1 MLRKSYR
8 PLKKALLL
16 LLLVYLFPLPA
27 DAQQD
32 HREDREN
39 QAAFGIGKVDW
50 NAVQMLDLK
59 SAEQI
64 ALAGNP
70 TIAVAEARV
79 KQAEERISQARSTY
93 WPRLDANAGA
103 SRVWL
108 SENEYQTNLS
118 NVQIF
123 NPLAALDDPSDHYQ
137 ADLTLSWLVFNG
149 FARSL
154 SSKSAQYSRDQF
166 VYFREDTKRILLMSV
181 ASAYLAA
188 QLALENITITHS
200 DEQFYRDRLDEAR
213 VRRRVGTGSLSDEL
227 NFEVRVN
234 AAISDR
240 IKAERVYEAARY
252 SLAAL
257 LGIENA
263 SLPSHVSLAELHP
276 ETPSEMN
283 HPDTVNLID
292 YAYDHRPDLL
302 QQDLAVKNAQVGVK
316 IAQSG
321 YYPSINLTG
330 SVAGR
335 REEDYY
341 FDEDDFGNTVGVF
354 LTYNLFAG
362 GLDRAKTREARQKEV
377 ESIKAL
383 ESNRLSVA
391 ADIRGS
397 VADLRA
403 AQEQLLLL
411 RSNAEL
417 IRQNRD
423 LAEQEYNAGQGSLVR
438 LNEAQRD
445 LIAAQNRLALA
456 LVSMRQSW
464 YALEANTGRILEYF

>member
-1 MLRKSYR
+1 MQYPSHHL
-8 PLKKALLL
+8 LIKALLL
-16 LLLVYLFPLPA
+16 MLLVCLLSGPA
-27 DAQQD
+27 SAQMPQP
-32 HREDREN
+32 EAQEEL
-39 QAAFGIGKVDW
+39 AVTPAGKVDW
-50 NAVQMLDLK
+50 NAVQVLDLRT
-59 SAEQI
+59 AERI

-70 TIAVAEARV
+70 SIAAAEARV
-79 KQAEERISQARSTY
+79 QQAEERIGQARSTY

-108 SENEYQTNLS
+108 SENEYQDSLNSALL
-118 NVQIF
+118 F
-123 NPLAALDDPSDHYQ
+123 NPLATIDDPSDYYQ

-149 FARSL
+149 FARNL
-154 SSKSAQYSRDQF
+154 NSKAAKHTRDQLA
-166 VYFREDTKRILLMSV
+166 YSREDTRRILLLSV

-188 QLALENITITHS
+188 QLALENITITHA
-200 DEQFYRDRLDEAR
+200 DEKFYRDRYEEAK
-213 VRRRVGTGSLSDEL
+213 VRREVGTGSLSDQL

-257 LGIENA
+257 LGIEYA
-263 SLPSHVSLAELHP
+263 SLPDHVSLAVLHL
-276 ETPSEMN
+276 ETREEMN
-283 HPDTVNLID
+283 HPDAVNLIA
-292 YAYDHRPDLL
+292 YAYEHRPDLL
-302 QQDLAVKNAQVGVK
+302 QQDVAVKNAEVGTK
-316 IAQSG
+316 IAKSG
-321 YYPSINLTG
+321 FWPTINLTG
-330 SVAGR
+330 SVTGNR
-335 REEDYY
+335 DEDYQ
-341 FDEDDFGNTVGVF
+341 FEEDDFGNTVGIY

-377 ESIKAL
+377 ETIKTL
-383 ESNRLSVA
+383 ENKQLSVA

-403 AQEQLLLL
+403 SQEQLLLL

-438 LNEAQRD
+438 LNEAQQD
-445 LIAAQNRLALA
+445 LTAAKNRLALA

-464 YALEANTGRILEYF
+464 YALAAETGRILEYF

>member
-1 MLRKSYR
+1 MQYR
-8 PLKKALLL
+8 IHHPLKTVTLIMALVCLL
-16 LLLVYLFPLPA
+16 SFPA
-27 DAQQD
+27 DAEQD
-32 HREDREN
+32 HQTPHAQ
-39 QAAFGIGKVDW
+39 QAVNPMGEVNWKAIKV
-50 NAVQMLDLK
+50 LDLRT
-59 SAEQI
+59 AEQI
-64 ALAGNP
+64 SLAGNP

-79 KQAEERISQARSTY
+79 RQAEERIRQARSTY

-103 SRVWL
+103 TRIWL
-108 SENEYQTNLS
+108 SENEYQDSLS
-118 NVQIF
+118 SAQIF
-123 NPLAALDDPSDHYQ
+123 NPLTDIDDPSDHYQ

-154 SSKSAQYSRDQF
+154 NSKAAGLSRDQF
-166 VYFREDTKRILLMSV
+166 AYSREDTKRILLLSV

-188 QLALENITITHS
+188 QLALENIAITHA
-200 DEQFYRDRLDEAR
+200 DEKFYRDRFEEAKA
-213 VRRRVGTGSLSDEL
+213 RREIGTGSLSDQL

-257 LGIENA
+257 LGIEYA
-263 SLPSHVSLAELHP
+263 SLPDHVSLAELHA
-276 ETPSEMN
+276 ETKDEMN
-283 HPDTVNLID
+283 HPDAVNLIA
-292 YAYDHRPDLL
+292 YAYEHRPDLL
-302 QQDLAVKNAQVGVK
+302 QQDVAVKRAAVGTK
-316 IAQSG
+316 IAKSG
-321 YYPSINLTG
+321 FWPTINLTG
-330 SVAGR
+330 SVAGSR
-335 REEDYY
+335 DEDYY
-341 FDEDDFGNTVGVF
+341 FEEDDFGNTVGIY

-383 ESNRLSVA
+383 ENRQLSVA

-423 LAEQEYNAGQGSLVR
+423 LAEKEYNAGQGSLVR
-438 LNEAQRD
+438 LNEAQQD
-445 LIAAQNRLALA
+445 LTAAKNRLALA
-456 LVSMRQSW
+456 LVSMRQAW
-464 YALEANTGRILEYF
+464 YALEAETGRILEYF

>member
-1 MLRKSYR
+1 MQYPSHHL
-8 PLKKALLL
+8 LKIVVFFILLMG
-16 LLLVYLFPLPA
+16 LFSGPA
-27 DAQQD
+27 AAQQAPM
-32 HREDREN
+32 EN
-39 QAAFGIGKVDW
+39 QTNLVITPAGEVNW
-50 NAVQMLDLK
+50 NAVKLLDLRT
-59 SAEQI
+59 AEQI

-70 TIAVAEARV
+70 TIAAAEARV
-79 KQAEERISQARSTY
+79 RQAEERISQARSTY

-108 SENEYQTNLS
+108 SENEYQEVS
-118 NVQIF
+118 N
-123 NPLAALDDPSDHYQ
+123 NPFINIDDPSDHYQ

-154 SSKSAQYSRDQF
+154 NSKAASYTRDQLA
-166 VYFREDTKRILLMSV
+166 YSREDTKRILLLSV

-188 QLALENITITHS
+188 QLALENITITHA
-200 DEQFYRDRLDEAR
+200 DEKFFRDRYDEAK
-213 VRRRVGTGSLSDEL
+213 VRHEVGTGSLSDQL

-257 LGIENA
+257 LGIEYA
-263 SLPSHVSLAELHP
+263 SLPDHVSLTELHK
-276 ETPSEMN
+276 ETPDEMN
-283 HPDTVNLID
+283 HPDAVNLIT
-292 YAYDHRPDLL
+292 YAYEHRPDLL
-302 QQDLAVKNAQVGVK
+302 LQDVAVKTAQVETK
-316 IAQSG
+316 IAKSG
-321 YYPSINLTG
+321 FWPTINLTG
-330 SVAGR
+330 SVAGD

-341 FDEDDFGNTVGVF
+341 FEGDDFGNTVGIY

-377 ESIKAL
+377 ESIKNF
-383 ESNRLSVA
+383 ENKQLSVA

-397 VADLRA
+397 IADLRA
-403 AQEQLLLL
+403 SQDQLLLL

-417 IRQNRD
+417 LKQNRD
-423 LAEQEYNAGQGSLVR
+423 LAEKEYNAGQGSLVR

-445 LIAAQNRLALA
+445 LTTAMNRLALA
-456 LVSMRQSW
+456 LVSMRQAW
-464 YALEANTGRILEYF
+464 YALEAETGRILEYFN

>member
-1 MLRKSYR
+1 MQYPNHYCLQTV
-8 PLKKALLL
+8 LLL
-16 LLLVYLFPLPA
+16 TLLVCLFSGPA
-27 DAQQD
+27 AAQQD
-32 HREDREN
+32 HQVPHAQLAITPEGEVN
-39 QAAFGIGKVDW
+39 W
-50 NAVQMLDLK
+50 NAIKVLDL
-59 SAEQI
+59 STAEQI

-70 TIAVAEARV
+70 TIAVAEARLR
-79 KQAEERISQARSTY
+79 QAEERISQARSTY
-93 WPRLDANAGA
+93 WPRLDANAGT

-108 SENEYQTNLS
+108 SENEYQDSLS
-118 NVQIF
+118 SAQVF
-123 NPLAALDDPSDHYQ
+123 NPLATIDDPSDHYR

-154 SSKSAQYSRDQF
+154 NSKAASFSRDQF
-166 VYFREDTKRILLMSV
+166 AYSREDTKRILLLSV

-188 QLALENITITHS
+188 QLALENIAITHA
-200 DEQFYRDRLDEAR
+200 DEKFYRDRFEEAK
-213 VRRRVGTGSLSDEL
+213 VRREIGTGSLSDQL

-240 IKAERVYEAARY
+240 IKAERVYESARY

-257 LGIENA
+257 LGIAYA
-263 SLPSHVSLAELHP
+263 SLPDHVSLAELHS
-276 ETPSEMN
+276 ETRDEMN
-283 HPDTVNLID
+283 HPDAVNMIA
-292 YAYDHRPDLL
+292 YAYEHRPDLL
-302 QQDLAVKNAQVGVK
+302 QQDVAVKRAEVGTK
-316 IAQSG
+316 IAKSG
-321 YYPSINLTG
+321 FWPTINLTG
-330 SVAGR
+330 SVAGNR
-335 REEDYY
+335 DEDYY
-341 FDEDDFGNTVGVF
+341 FEEDDFGNTVGIY

-383 ESNRLSVA
+383 ENKQLSVA

-423 LAEQEYNAGQGSLVR
+423 LTEKEYNAGQGSLVR
-438 LNEAQRD
+438 LNEAQQD
-445 LIAAQNRLALA
+445 LTAAKNRLALA
-456 LVSMRQSW
+456 LVSMRQAW
-464 YALEANTGRILEYF
+464 YALEAETGRILEYF